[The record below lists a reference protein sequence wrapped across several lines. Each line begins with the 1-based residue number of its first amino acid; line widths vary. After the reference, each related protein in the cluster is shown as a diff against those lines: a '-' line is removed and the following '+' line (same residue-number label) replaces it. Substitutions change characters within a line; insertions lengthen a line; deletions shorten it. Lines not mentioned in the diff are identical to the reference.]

1 MEVRL
6 FSAASHTFTRL
17 SSLAPPPRRRGGSA
31 LPPLRTAPLHVCHDE
46 RSEASALS
54 SHCDDARA
62 PLSSF
67 ETTADTPHPQGWVA
81 IKMDSRAPRPR
92 SPSAADVARIRV
104 EGRHIARVV
113 ILTEG
118 GIAAGA

>member
-54 SHCDDARA
+54 SHCDDARN
-62 PLSSF
+62 PLSPR
-67 ETTADTPHPQGWVA
+67 ETTEDSPHLQVWVA
-81 IKMDSRAPRPR
+81 IKIDSRVPSGTALR
-92 SPSAADVARIRV
+92 SSQF
-104 EGRHIARVV
+104 
-113 ILTEG
+113 LTLSS
-118 GIAAGA
+118 